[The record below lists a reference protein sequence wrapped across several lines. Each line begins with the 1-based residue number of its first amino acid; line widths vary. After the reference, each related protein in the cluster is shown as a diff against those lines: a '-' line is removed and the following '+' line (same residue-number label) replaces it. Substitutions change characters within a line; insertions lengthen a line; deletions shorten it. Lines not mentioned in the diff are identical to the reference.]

1 MSNYTLDDITS
12 VVLVD
17 KKTNTLTIKIFGLKD
32 EETAE
37 AFAHYAM
44 SILNFDYNLTGD
56 IMPSK
61 LIH

>member
-17 KKTNTLTIKIFGLKD
+17 KKTKTLTIKIFGLKD

-37 AFAHYAM
+37 AFAHPRYE
-44 SILNFDYNLTGD
+44 YT
-56 IMPSK
+56 
-61 LIH
+61 

>member
-1 MSNYTLDDITS
+1 MSDYTLDDLTS

-17 KKTNTLTIKIFGLKD
+17 KKTNTLTIKIIGLKD

-44 SILNFDYNLTGD
+44 SILNFDYNTPGYG
-56 IMPSK
+56 MPSK
-61 LIH
+61 LLH